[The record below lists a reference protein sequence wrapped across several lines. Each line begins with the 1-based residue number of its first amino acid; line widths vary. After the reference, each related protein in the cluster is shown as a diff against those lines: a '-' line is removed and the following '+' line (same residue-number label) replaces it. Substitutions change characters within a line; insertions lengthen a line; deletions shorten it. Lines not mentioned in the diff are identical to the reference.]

1 MRGSA
6 LTVALV
12 GSASIAVTYGLAR
25 FVFGLFLPAMRAD
38 LGIDPATAGIIG
50 ALPFASYV
58 GAILAAPFAS
68 QALGVRRAAALTVG
82 FAFVGLLTI
91 AHAPGPWML
100 ALGVVTCGISTGLS
114 SPIMADAVHAGVPPA
129 WRGRVNA
136 TINAATSVGIAV
148 APVTVAIF
156 GAAWRP
162 AYDVFALLAALA
174 VVAALVFLPG
184 REPAGTASRDASA
197 PRRVRASRQQTLDIA
212 RLSALAGLMGVV
224 SGLYWV
230 FAPDFAVNAG
240 GLAQGAAAWLWLAVG
255 IAGIAG
261 MGAGDLVARHG
272 PGISNAFAMAVLA
285 AALTLLAANPAHLPL
300 AIASAAAFGAAYMT
314 LTGIYLVASTEIRA
328 DRPAAGAVVPFLAIA
343 CGQIAGSAA
352 GGWLIDA
359 VGYGTTFG
367 AFAALGLAGGMVSLA
382 FHAPSRAVVAEPGGL
397 QGPPAEG

>member
-1 MRGSA
+1 MMRGSA
-6 LTVALV
+6 LGVALV
-12 GSASIAVTYGLAR
+12 GSALIAVTYGLAR

-58 GAILAAPFAS
+58 GAILVAPFAS
-68 QALGVRRAAALTVG
+68 QTLGVRRAAALTVG
-82 FAFVGLLTI
+82 FALVGLLTI
-91 AHAPGPWML
+91 GHAPDPWLL
-100 ALGVVTCGISTGLS
+100 ALGVITCGISTGLS

-162 AYDVFALLAALA
+162 AYDVFAALAALG
-174 VVAALVFLPG
+174 VLAALVFLPG
-184 REPAGTASRDASA
+184 RAPAGAAAHAGTA
-197 PRRVRASRQQTLDIA
+197 RRRTRASRQQTLDIA
-212 RLSALAGLMGVV
+212 RLSVLAGVMGMV

-240 GLAQGAAAWLWLAVG
+240 GLAAGASAWIWLAVG
-255 IAGIAG
+255 VGGLAGV
-261 MGAGDLVARHG
+261 GAGDLVARHG

-285 AALTLLAANPAHLPL
+285 AALTLLAANPGHVPL
-300 AIASAAAFGAAYMT
+300 AMASAAAFGAAYMT

-352 GGWLIDA
+352 GGWLID
-359 VGYGTTFG
+359 VLGYGTTFG
-367 AFAALGLAGGMVSLA
+367 AFAAVGLAAATASLA
-382 FHAPSRAVVAEPGGL
+382 FHAPSRVAVAEAAGVPH
-397 QGPPAEG
+397 EG